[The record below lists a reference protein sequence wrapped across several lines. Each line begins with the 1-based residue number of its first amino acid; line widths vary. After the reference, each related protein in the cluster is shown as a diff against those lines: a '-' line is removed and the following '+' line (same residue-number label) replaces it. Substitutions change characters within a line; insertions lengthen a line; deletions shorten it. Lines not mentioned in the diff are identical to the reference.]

1 MFKLLVISFNK
12 NENISNRVRWI
23 EIISIFLFCDQSIT
37 LQDFFISTFSRRT
50 YSIILVFDLQVDIQ
64 EWKKLR
70 LIGVFRHTQ
79 SGITLTEITVRG
91 PLLERFSDVEKS
103 VEWNFRTFKTKLNS
117 FCLSNC
123 MMLDQQYHEMC
134 GSFRYLACNQTS

>member
-1 MFKLLVISFNK
+1 M
-12 NENISNRVRWI
+12 
-23 EIISIFLFCDQSIT
+23 ISIFLFCDQSIT
-37 LQDFFISTFSRRT
+37 LQDFFISNFSRRT

-103 VEWNFRTFKTKLNS
+103 VEWNFRTF
-117 FCLSNC
+117 
-123 MMLDQQYHEMC
+123 
-134 GSFRYLACNQTS
+134 